1 MLQAEVTV
9 DEIFFVREN
18 KNKLLTKIKFKEAL
32 ELRGEEG
39 VNIYNLKNLL
49 INNSISFT
57 ILRIKIEL
65 KKQEE
70 SIFF

>member
-32 ELRGEEG
+32 VLRGEEG
-39 VNIYNLKNLL
+39 ANIYNLKNLL

-57 ILRIKIEL
+57 ILRIKVEH